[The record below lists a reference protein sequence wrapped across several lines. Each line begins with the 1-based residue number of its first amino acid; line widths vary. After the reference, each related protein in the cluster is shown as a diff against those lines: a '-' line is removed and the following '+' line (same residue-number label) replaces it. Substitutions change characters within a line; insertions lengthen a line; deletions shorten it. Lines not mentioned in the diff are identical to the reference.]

1 MRGGPAAL
9 QSSVTRLIVRPA
21 SLLHRR
27 SNTITTLTTIQS
39 IILHRVLQ
47 KSTGKSGTTLTA
59 SATFSTMASSFHPE
73 QARVPP
79 AVQLPVPP
87 ITKFKIGLCQLKVTA
102 DKERNILH
110 ARTAIEEAAEKGAK
124 LVVLPEIWNSPY
136 SNDSF
141 PVYAEEID
149 AGFDASPSTAMLSE
163 VASLLSITI
172 VGGSIPE
179 RSGDKLYNTC
189 CVFGPDGKLKAKHR
203 KIHLFDIDIPGKITF
218 VESKTLTAGETP
230 TIVDTEVGRIG
241 IGICYDIRFQELA
254 MLYAA
259 RGAHL
264 LCYPGAFNMTTGP
277 LHWELLQR
285 ARAVDNQ
292 LYVATC
298 SPARDVGAGYVA
310 WGHSTLVGPFG
321 EVLATTEH
329 DEAIIISDID
339 YSQIELR
346 RTNLPLEKQRRGDL
360 YQLVDVQRS
369 NSQ

>member
-1 MRGGPAAL
+1 
-9 QSSVTRLIVRPA
+9 
-21 SLLHRR
+21 
-27 SNTITTLTTIQS
+27 
-39 IILHRVLQ
+39 
-47 KSTGKSGTTLTA
+47 
-59 SATFSTMASSFHPE
+59 MASSFLPE

-79 AVQLPVPP
+79 SLQFPFPPV
-87 ITKFKIGLCQLKVTA
+87 TKFKIGLCQLKVTA
-102 DKERNILH
+102 DKENNILH
-110 ARTAIEEAAEKGAK
+110 ARTALEEAAQKGAK
-124 LVVLPEIWNSPY
+124 LVLLPEIWNSPY

-163 VASLLSITI
+163 VARLLNITI

-189 CVFGPDGKLKAKHR
+189 CVFGTDGKLKAKHR
-203 KIHLFDIDIPGKITF
+203 KIHLFDIDVPGEIIFK
-218 VESKTLTAGETP
+218 ESKTLTAGETP

-241 IGICYDIRFQELA
+241 IGICHDIRFPELA
-254 MLYAA
+254 MLYAS

-277 LHWELLQR
+277 FLWEVLQR
-285 ARAVDNQ
+285 ARALDNQ
-292 LYVATC
+292 LYVASC

-329 DEAIIISDID
+329 GEAIIISDID
-339 YSQIELR
+339 YSQIELMR
-346 RTNLPLEKQRRGDL
+346 KNLPLEKQWRGDV
-360 YQLVDVQRS
+360 YQLVDVQRL
-369 NSQ
+369 NS